1 MDAELA
7 IIVASGIAQFR
18 FSIEVDKKY
27 IDFYF
32 NLMNMLKSFDISL
45 GQYMWKAAHPLGG
58 VDLLNSRRPR
68 GWRLHYHGDGDRC
81 VFVLC
86 VAVSSGHHHQ
96 HTLHVDKYHKITL
109 MRGYRRYFVS
119 HIGLHHTVLSSEL
132 GYDWA
137 AFLDVRK

>member
-45 GQYMWKAAHPLGG
+45 GQYM
-58 VDLLNSRRPR
+58 
-68 GWRLHYHGDGDRC
+68 
-81 VFVLC
+81 
-86 VAVSSGHHHQ
+86 
-96 HTLHVDKYHKITL
+96 
-109 MRGYRRYFVS
+109 
-119 HIGLHHTVLSSEL
+119 
-132 GYDWA
+132 
-137 AFLDVRK
+137 